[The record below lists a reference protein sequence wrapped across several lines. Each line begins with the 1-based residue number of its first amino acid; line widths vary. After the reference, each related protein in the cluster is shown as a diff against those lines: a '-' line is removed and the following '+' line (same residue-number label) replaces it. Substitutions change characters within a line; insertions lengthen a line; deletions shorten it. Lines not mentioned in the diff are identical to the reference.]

1 MNHNV
6 DALMQEAFNMN
17 PNIQMWL
24 KVQSSSLLILKL
36 DEYLKVDEIIMVQ
49 VLGSMEDERTFKNL
63 AFMKSKLYN

>member
-17 PNIQMWL
+17 PIIQMWL
-24 KVQSSSLLILKL
+24 KVQFSPLLILEL
-36 DEYLKVDEIIMVQ
+36 NEYLKVVEIVMVQ

-63 AFMKSKLYN
+63 AFMKSKLHN